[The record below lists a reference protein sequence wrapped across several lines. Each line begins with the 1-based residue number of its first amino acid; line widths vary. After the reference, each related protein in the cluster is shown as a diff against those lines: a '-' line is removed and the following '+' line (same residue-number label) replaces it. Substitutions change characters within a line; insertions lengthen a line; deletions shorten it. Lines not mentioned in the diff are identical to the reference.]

1 MAHRQTQYSET
12 MEIPQTSRGF
22 FLRNRDAMKETC
34 HVDLFFPR
42 DQRSGDYQTMVIKG
56 GPMAISKARIQLNR
70 ILAEANAEY
79 ADYKARQERRKHW
92 ERKMASEHKAP
103 TQPSAL
109 AKSKQKPVVKNPFA
123 VLFVDDE
130 DKPKAKQTRKV
141 SVKPTEEFPSL
152 NAEEV
157 SRKEKRQAE
166 RRERIAKRKTATE
179 SEAPKMD
186 YAAAASKD
194 TEVHVPAIVPEER
207 EVKRKATEDIPKRL
221 PKRLK
226 LETATVSKPDLSKMS
241 WGDIV
246 DMEDSDSED
255 ED

>member
-1 MAHRQTQYSET
+1 MAYRRTEYSET

-56 GPMAISKARIQLNR
+56 GPAAIGKARIQLNR

-79 ADYKARQERRKHW
+79 ADYKARQAKRKDW

-103 TQPSAL
+103 TQPSVP

-123 VLFVDDE
+123 LLFVDDE
-130 DKPKAKQTRKV
+130 PVEKKTKKVPVKPK
-141 SVKPTEEFPSL
+141 EEFPSL
-152 NAEEV
+152 NPDEV
-157 SRKEKRQAE
+157 ARKEKRQAE
-166 RRERIAKRKTATE
+166 RRERIAKRNAIKG
-179 SEAPKMD
+179 MN

-194 TEVHVPAIVPEER
+194 TEVYVPAIVPEER
-207 EVKRKATEDIPKRL
+207 EVKRKATEDIPQRF

-226 LETATVSKPDLSKMS
+226 LETTSVSKPDLSKMN
-241 WGDIV
+241 WGDIAA
-246 DMEDSDSED
+246 MEDSDSED
-255 ED
+255 DD